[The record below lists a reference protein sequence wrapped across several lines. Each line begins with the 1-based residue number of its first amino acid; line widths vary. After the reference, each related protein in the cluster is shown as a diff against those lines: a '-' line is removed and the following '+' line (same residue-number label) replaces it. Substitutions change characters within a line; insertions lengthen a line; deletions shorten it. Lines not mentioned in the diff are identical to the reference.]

1 MTAWLNMAVQYNV
14 EQCCPLLYLYARYL
28 NTLFAA
34 YYIMLKMDHLL
45 WFNCVLS
52 EWLFLFILYFFEKYL
67 SQESNEAQ
75 QTPEQCQIV
84 RYKTSH
90 NFIICY
96 SVYATHT
103 HIHCE
108 AALWADLCLQKLSH

>member
-1 MTAWLNMAVQYNV
+1 MTAWLNMAVQDNV
-14 EQCCPLLYLYARYL
+14 KQCCPPLYLYARYL

-45 WFNCVLS
+45 WLN
-52 EWLFLFILYFFEKYL
+52 FLFILYFFEKYL

-103 HIHCE
+103 QIHCE
-108 AALWADLCLQKLSH
+108 LALWADLCLQKLSH